1 MTVPPV
7 KLTERSGSSGSPPR
21 SRATRD
27 VDGMVPLFTRSIS
40 VWSYWV
46 VTLKAFCC
54 PGVGARNP
62 VLALARRA
70 AAGASRKRPDSL
82 PLVAVPKS
90 SKFSTRRAL
99 PRVHASSPPRTSRSP

>member
-1 MTVPPV
+1 MTAPAV
-7 KLTERSGSSGSPPR
+7 KFTECSGWSGSPPR
-21 SRATRD
+21 RRATRD

-54 PGVGARNP
+54 PGVGTRNP
-62 VLALARRA
+62 VLALARTA

-82 PLVAVPKS
+82 PFVAVPKS
-90 SKFSTRRAL
+90 SKSSGRTAL
-99 PRVHASSPPRTSRSP
+99 PRVQASSRPRTSMSP